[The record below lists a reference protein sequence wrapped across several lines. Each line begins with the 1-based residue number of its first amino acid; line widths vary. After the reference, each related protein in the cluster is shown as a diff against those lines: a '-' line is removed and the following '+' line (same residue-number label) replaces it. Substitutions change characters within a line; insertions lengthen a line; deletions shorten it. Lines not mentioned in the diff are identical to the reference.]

1 MFGCVLK
8 LKNLFQSLSAMVWH
22 ATVCTSCKRAFLDD
36 HSTKVDIGKSNKV
49 FMFSRLISKRH
60 LGINWCKVTYT
71 AQCSGSK
78 KFWMIT
84 ISQHKELDGSILD
97 RQKSFGNLTKH
108 LMFYLRAFKHSWT
121 QMSFS
126 TCMIYEAWLIL
137 FFCTDLP
144 WFFFTGVLY
153 KLTCEDLV
161 VIRNQTWACSP
172 SADLNRIE
180 ILCVLKMFPGL

>member
-1 MFGCVLK
+1 M
-8 LKNLFQSLSAMVWH
+8 
-22 ATVCTSCKRAFLDD
+22 
-36 HSTKVDIGKSNKV
+36 
-49 FMFSRLISKRH
+49 LIF
-60 LGINWCKVTYT
+60 
-71 AQCSGSK
+71 
-78 KFWMIT
+78 FWWLL
-84 ISQHKELDGSILD
+84 HKELEGSILD

-153 KLTCEDLV
+153 KLTCEDLL

-180 ILCVLKMFPGL
+180 ILDVLKMFPGLQLVLQYVQQVHRLWRMSMTWSWCPVAIHRSWIKRGKHIAYNC